1 MGKYEKKAKKI
12 PWSSLGKET
21 ILSKA
26 GFSLLPIGIFT
37 NEPPES
43 KIGDEVQLITKED
56 NNFEDFLMN
65 IVGTGIQSGNG
76 KLVTCAH
83 VVEAIGKKKG
93 FILSRFVEKG
103 VSFFGSHSFSAVI
116 RYIDPRSGKG
126 NLGVDLAVIIS
137 SPKITN
143 IYPHRPPNVKWGDSS
158 KLGVGD
164 PIIIGGYPLGKDMFL
179 LTKTNRGIIQPTY
192 YEGIV
197 SAILP
202 ATNSEE
208 TRLIQITAP
217 SMGGISGGAMFDPKS
232 GKVLGLVTSGAESKT
247 GNPLPITY
255 ALPSEIIAP
264 FVETISFSTKE

>member
-1 MGKYEKKAKKI
+1 MGKYEEKAKKI

-21 ILSKA
+21 VLSKA
-26 GFSLLPIGIFT
+26 GLSLLPIGIFT
-37 NEPPES
+37 NDPPES

-56 NNFEDFLMN
+56 NNFEDYLMN
-65 IVGTGIQSGNG
+65 IIGTGIQSGDG

-83 VVEAIGKKKG
+83 VVEEIDNKKG

-103 VSFFGSHSFSAVI
+103 VTLFGSHSFSVVI

-126 NLGVDLAVIIS
+126 NPEVDLAVIIS
-137 SPKITN
+137 LPKITN
-143 IYPHRPPNVKWGDSS
+143 IYPHRPPSVKWGDSS

-164 PIIIGGYPLGKDMFL
+164 PVIIGGYPLGKQMFL
-179 LTKTNRGIIQPTY
+179 LTKTNRGIIQPTF

-202 ATNSEE
+202 ATKPEE

-217 SMGGISGGAMFDPKS
+217 SMGGISGGAMFNPKS
-232 GKVLGLVTSGAESKT
+232 GKVLGVVTSGAEDSA

-255 ALPSEIIAP
+255 VLPSEIIAP
-264 FVETISFSTKE
+264 YVEAINYNVEE